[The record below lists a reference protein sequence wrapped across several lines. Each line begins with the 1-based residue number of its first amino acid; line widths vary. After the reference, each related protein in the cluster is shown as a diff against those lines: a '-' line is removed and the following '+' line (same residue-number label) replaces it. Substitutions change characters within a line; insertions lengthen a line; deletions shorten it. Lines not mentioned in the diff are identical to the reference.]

1 MVTFTIDITTVW
13 EAYERGY
20 RINVHRNTN
29 TVTMNNNV
37 CNNVIIRRTVH
48 CTLGDIC
55 LGLHKPIHHCSLVY
69 RGAAHKEV
77 ERCLHL
83 EQAVWVPLSKTN
95 AKRRLGIL
103 GRTATASGSVVV

>member
-1 MVTFTIDITTVW
+1 
-13 EAYERGY
+13 
-20 RINVHRNTN
+20 
-29 TVTMNNNV
+29 MN
-37 CNNVIIRRTVH
+37 NNVIIRRTVH

-55 LGLHKPIHHCSLVY
+55 LGLHKLIHHCSLVY
-69 RGAAHKEV
+69 RGAAHKDV

-103 GRTATASGSVVV
+103 VQL